1 MEKLFFSIRK
11 LALQNNLIFTF
22 CAVLVLAGC
31 SKDDDAI
38 NADVQKIS
46 GTFDVEE
53 TDEFDDIET
62 YTVTIVQSKNGGA
75 NIEINNFGDFMY
87 VPVKATIKGSTFT
100 IPPQTFVG
108 KTVTIIISGSGT
120 FNGTDLIFN
129 YSLDTGDDIIL
140 ENACIATKQ
149 AA

>member
-1 MEKLFFSIRK
+1 MKTIKLKHI
-11 LALQNNLIFTF
+11 AI
-22 CAVLVLAGC
+22 VLATTLLTISC

-53 TDEFDDIET
+53 TDEFDDVET

-87 VPVKATIKGSTFT
+87 VPVKATIKGSAFT

-120 FNGTDLIFN
+120 FNGTDLIFD

-140 ENACIATKQ
+140 ENSCVATKQ
-149 AA
+149 GA

>member
-11 LALQNNLIFTF
+11 LSLQSNLIFTF
-22 CAVLVLAGC
+22 CAVLVLTSC

-53 TDEFDDIET
+53 TDEFDDVET

-87 VPVKATIKGSTFT
+87 VPVKATIKGSAFT

-120 FNGTDLIFN
+120 FNGTNLIFN

-140 ENACIATKQ
+140 ENSCVATKQ
-149 AA
+149 GA